1 MSSAL
6 CSNDNK
12 LSIFKTNKKMSAISR
27 QRDRTNREQQIHL
40 LYNLKT
46 ENAMK
51 IINYTNYRQS
61 LSLAEKKGYKLLTL
75 KG

>member
-27 QRDRTNREQQIHL
+27 QRDRTNRQQQIHL
-40 LYNLKT
+40 LHNLKT
-46 ENAMK
+46 ENAIK
-51 IINYTNYRQS
+51 IINYTNRRQS

-75 KG
+75 IG